1 MDGVTAS
8 WSLSWNWM
16 AFVCEAAR
24 PYRLSLKASASSWG
38 TWKGSTQEAKRAPPC
53 VCWGG
58 GYPSHSMGEVIVG
71 GWGVSREL
79 VFRIQP
85 LCPHA
90 TPTNVKKGLFPRMGW
105 WIISGLADL
114 SPHHNTHPRWLPPTV
129 WQGVAAFRCAPF
141 AYWSPP
147 CRLFLAP
154 CV

>member
-1 MDGVTAS
+1 MGLQRPGHCLETGWPLCVKQQGPI
-8 WSLSWNWM
+8 
-16 AFVCEAAR
+16 AFHSRPQLAAGGHEREALKRPREHPRVCV
-24 PYRLSLKASASSWG
+24 G
-38 TWKGSTQEAKRAPPC
+38 
-53 VCWGG
+53 GG